1 MPLSLHAVTMSVLHI
16 QTPLIES
23 RALSALL
30 GRPVWLKLE
39 NTQPSGSFK
48 LRGIGH
54 ACQWHVRQGAAG
66 FVSSSGGN
74 AGLAVAY
81 AGRKLGVPVTVVVPE
96 TATERAKELIRMEEA
111 SVIVHGAAWDQAHSY
126 AQTLANANTPLIHP
140 FDDPLLW
147 EGHASLVDEVA
158 QVGLR
163 PDLLVCSVGGGGLLQ
178 GMFTGLDRNGWHETA
193 VLAVET
199 EGAASFGAALDAGH
213 AITLPAMK
221 TIANS
226 LASARVCDAVVQSAL
241 SHTVRSALVS
251 DAQALSACQRFA
263 HDHRI
268 LVEPA
273 CGAALAALYE
283 TPQAVGDA
291 QVVLMVVC
299 GGVGVVRG

>member
-1 MPLSLHAVTMSVLHI
+1 MSVLHI

-23 RALSALL
+23 RALSAWLQ
-30 GRPVWLKLE
+30 RPVWLKLE

-54 ACQWHVRQGAAG
+54 ACQWHVRHGATG

-96 TATERAKELIRMEEA
+96 TARERARELIRMEEA
-111 SVIVHGAAWDQAHSY
+111 SVIVQGAAWDQAHRY
-126 AQTLANANTPLIHP
+126 AQTLASASTPLIHP

-158 QVGLR
+158 HAGLR
-163 PDLLVCSVGGGGLLQ
+163 PDLLVCAVGGGGLLQ
-178 GMFTGLDRNGWHETA
+178 GMFTGLDRNAWHATA

-199 EGAASFGAALDAGH
+199 EGAASFGAALQAGH
-213 AITLPAMK
+213 PVTLPAMK

-226 LASARVCDAVVQSAL
+226 LASARVCDTVVQSAL
-241 SHTVRSALVS
+241 NHTVRSALVS
-251 DAQALSACQRFA
+251 DAQAQSACQRFA

-283 TPQAVGDA
+283 TPEAMGDA
-291 QVVLMVVC
+291 RTVLVVVC
-299 GGVGVVRG
+299 GGVGVTV

>member
-1 MPLSLHAVTMSVLHI
+1 MPVLHI

-30 GRPVWLKLE
+30 RRPVWLKLE

-54 ACQWHVRQGAAG
+54 ACQWHVRQGATG

-81 AGRKLGVPVTVVVPE
+81 AGRILGVPVTVVVPE
-96 TATERAKELIRMEEA
+96 TATERAKELILMEEA

-126 AQTLANANTPLIHP
+126 AQTLANASTPLIHP

-147 EGHASLVDEVA
+147 EGHASLIQEVA
-158 QVGLR
+158 HAGLH

-178 GMFTGLDRNGWHETA
+178 GMLTGLDRQGWQDTA

-199 EGAASFGAALDAGH
+199 EGAASFGAALQAGH
-213 AITLPAMK
+213 PVTLPAMK

-251 DAQALSACQRFA
+251 DAQALSVCQRFA

-291 QVVLMVVC
+291 RVVLVVVC

>member
-1 MPLSLHAVTMSVLHI
+1 MSVLHI
-16 QTPLIES
+16 ETPLIES

-54 ACQWHVRQGAAG
+54 ACQWHVRHGATG

-111 SVIVHGAAWDQAHSY
+111 TVIVHGVAWDQAHSY
-126 AQTLANANTPLIHP
+126 AQTMAKASTPLIHP

-147 EGHASLVDEVA
+147 EGHASLIDEVA
-158 QVGLR
+158 QAGLR

-178 GMFTGLDRNGWHETA
+178 GMFTGLDRNGWQDTA

-199 EGAASFGAALDAGH
+199 EGAASFGAALQAGH
-213 AITLPAMK
+213 PVTLPAMK

-226 LASARVCDAVVQSAL
+226 LASARVCDTVVQSAL
-241 SHTVRSALVS
+241 SHAVRSALVS

-283 TPQAVGDA
+283 TPQALGDA
-291 QVVLMVVC
+291 RVVLGVVC

>member
-1 MPLSLHAVTMSVLHI
+1 MSALHI
-16 QTPLIES
+16 HTPLIES

-54 ACQWHVRQGAAG
+54 ACQWHVRQGATG

-96 TATERAKELIRMEEA
+96 TATERAKELIRMEQA
-111 SVIVHGAAWDQAHSY
+111 RVIVHGAAWDQSHSY
-126 AQTLANANTPLIHP
+126 AQTLASASTPLIHP

-158 QVGLR
+158 QAGLR
-163 PDLLVCSVGGGGLLQ
+163 PGLLVCSVGGGGLLQ
-178 GMFTGLDRNGWHETA
+178 GMLTGLDRQGWQDTA

-199 EGAASFGAALDAGH
+199 EGAASFAAAFQAGH
-213 AITLPAMK
+213 PVTLPAMK

-226 LASARVCDAVVQSAL
+226 LASSRVCDAVVQSAL
-241 SHTVRSALVS
+241 SHIVRSALVS

-291 QVVLMVVC
+291 QSVLVVVC
-299 GGVGVVRG
+299 GGVGVIL

>member
-1 MPLSLHAVTMSVLHI
+1 MSVLHI

-54 ACQWHVRQGAAG
+54 ACQWHVRQGATG

-96 TATERAKELIRMEEA
+96 TATERAKELIRMEDA
-111 SVIVHGAAWDQAHSY
+111 SVIVHGAAWDQAHRY
-126 AQTLANANTPLIHP
+126 AQTLANAHTPLIHP

-147 EGHASLVDEVA
+147 AGHASLLDEVA
-158 QVGLR
+158 DAGLR

-178 GMFTGLDRNGWHETA
+178 GMLTGLDRQGWQDTA

-199 EGAASFGAALDAGH
+199 EGAASLQAALQAGH
-213 AITLPAMK
+213 PVTLAGTT

-226 LASARVCDAVVQSAL
+226 LAAVRVCDAVVQAAR
-241 SHTVRSALVS
+241 SHTVRSVLVS

-283 TPQAVGDA
+283 TVPAVADA
-291 QVVLMVVC
+291 QSVLVVVC
-299 GGVGVVRG
+299 GGVGVVRA

>member
-1 MPLSLHAVTMSVLHI
+1 MSVLHI

-54 ACQWHVRQGAAG
+54 ACQWHVRQGATG

-81 AGRKLGVPVTVVVPE
+81 CGRKLGVPVTVVVPE
-96 TATERAKELIRMEEA
+96 TATARAKELIRMEEA
-111 SVIVHGAAWDQAHSY
+111 SVIVRGAAWDQAHRY
-126 AQTLANANTPLIHP
+126 AQTLASASTPLIHP

-147 EGHASLVDEVA
+147 AGHASLIDEVA
-158 QVGLR
+158 QAGLR
-163 PDLLVCSVGGGGLLQ
+163 PDLMVCSVGGGGLLQ
-178 GMFTGLDRNGWHETA
+178 GMLTGLDRQGWQDTA

-199 EGAASFGAALDAGH
+199 EGAASFQAALQAGH
-213 AITLPAMK
+213 PVTLSSTA

-226 LASARVCDAVVQSAL
+226 LAAARVCDAVVQAAR
-241 SHTVRSALVS
+241 SHNVRSVLVS

-263 HDHRI
+263 NDHRM

-283 TPQAVGDA
+283 TVPAAADA
-291 QVVLMVVC
+291 QSVLVVVC
-299 GGVGVVRG
+299 GGVGVVRV

>member
-1 MPLSLHAVTMSVLHI
+1 MSALHSP
-16 QTPLIES
+16 TPLIES

-54 ACQWHVRQGAAG
+54 ACQWHARHGATG

-96 TATERAKELIRMEEA
+96 TATERAKELIRREEA
-111 SVIVHGAAWDQAHSY
+111 TVIVHGAAWDQAHSY

-147 EGHASLVDEVA
+147 DGHASLIDEVA
-158 QVGLR
+158 RAGLR

-178 GMFTGLDRNGWHETA
+178 GMLTGLDRQGWQDTA

-199 EGAASFGAALDAGH
+199 EGAASFAAALQAGH
-213 AITLPAMK
+213 PVTLPAMK

-226 LASARVCDAVVQSAL
+226 LASARVCDAAVQSAL

-251 DAQALSACQRFA
+251 DGQALSACQRFA

-291 QVVLMVVC
+291 RTVVGVVC
-299 GGVGVVRG
+299 GGVGVVTG

>member
-1 MPLSLHAVTMSVLHI
+1 MSVLHI

-23 RALSALL
+23 RALSAWLQ
-30 GRPVWLKLE
+30 RPVWLKLE

-54 ACQWHVRQGAAG
+54 ACQWHVRHGATG

-96 TATERAKELIRMEEA
+96 TASERAKELIRMEEA
-111 SVIVHGAAWDQAHSY
+111 SVIVQGTAWDQAHRY
-126 AQTLANANTPLIHP
+126 AQTLASASTPLIHP

-158 QVGLR
+158 HAGLR

-178 GMFTGLDRNGWHETA
+178 GMFTGLDRNAWHATA

-199 EGAASFGAALDAGH
+199 EGAASFGAALQAGH
-213 AITLPAMK
+213 PVTLPAMK

-226 LASARVCDAVVQSAL
+226 LASARVCDTVVQSAL
-241 SHTVRSALVS
+241 NHTVRSALVS
-251 DAQALSACQRFA
+251 DAQALGACQRFA

-283 TPQAVGDA
+283 TPEAVGDA
-291 QVVLMVVC
+291 RTVLVVVC
-299 GGVGVVRG
+299 GGVGIGQYAAQHPVAP